1 MTAAS
6 VKALNKGFGVS
17 SLYQVGDILSSGY
30 LAKEKK
36 KDKNLGKC
44 LKAKYSTFKCIIE
57 RRKIRLLLEGINL
70 DKGWYFKYSGQEK
83 P

>member
-30 LAKEKK
+30 LEKEKK
-36 KDKNLGKC
+36 K
-44 LKAKYSTFKCIIE
+44 T
-57 RRKIRLLLEGINL
+57 KIWGNV
-70 DKGWYFKYSGQEK
+70 
-83 P
+83 